1 MTLALAE
8 QEISTHLP
16 IVSHAGLAELFSV
29 GCGEA
34 GAASYLVVDMVPAAD
49 RLSPRIVASNF
60 TYDAIQAVGLDA
72 LLLLAESAVGT
83 ALGDTPRGWHPS
95 ALAILLECPGL
106 SALAMLGREE
116 VFVLRLRTAGRRC
129 IAICAGRL
137 GGAIDTSAL
146 TRLQVRACYALSCMD
161 APATA
166 DDPLSERERECLAW
180 VSQGKTTDEVALI
193 LEVSSNTVNS
203 YVAHAIHKLGATNR
217 AMAIATA
224 IQRGII

>member
-1 MTLALAE
+1 MNLALAG
-8 QEISTHLP
+8 QEIAAHAP
-16 IVSHAGLAELFSV
+16 IVSHGGLAELFRA
-29 GCGEA
+29 GCAEA
-34 GAASYLVVDMVPAAD
+34 GAASYLVADMVPAAD

-60 TYDAIQAVGLDA
+60 TYDAIQAIGLDA

-83 ALGDTPRGWHPS
+83 GLGEAPRGWHPT
-95 ALAILLECPGL
+95 ALAVLLECPRL
-106 SALAMLGREE
+106 SALAALGREE

-129 IAICAGRL
+129 IAICAGRH
-137 GGAIDTSAL
+137 GGAVDAGAL
-146 TRLQVRACYALSCMD
+146 ARLQMRACYALSCMD
-161 APATA
+161 APAAA

-224 IQRGII
+224 IRRGII